1 MSTAHRPSFFGF
13 PLSLIHFASPMTS
26 NPNSLWRHADF
37 MKLWTGQ
44 TVSQF
49 GSMVTRDALPL
60 IGVLVLRASPWQM
73 GLLSAAGA
81 APVLLFGLL
90 AGAWADRLRR
100 RPILI
105 VADLSRAV
113 LVASI
118 PLAALFGRLGL
129 AQLIVVAALAGS
141 LTVFFDVAYQAF
153 LPTLV
158 APEQVFEGN
167 SKLSLTGSLAEI
179 VVPGITGLLVQ
190 TISAPLTLAVDAIS
204 FLGSAVS
211 LLWIRAAEPP
221 PAPRGPGSAMSRE
234 IAEGLRAA
242 WGQPLLRAL
251 AVSTAWRDFFGSF
264 YGALYS
270 LYVLQVLGLT
280 PLALGLLIASG
291 GLGALFGAALAQ
303 PLARR
308 FGQGP
313 ALVLAFAAMNLLG
326 LLTPLAGGPRWLVIL
341 LLLLPQLFGD
351 LFRAAFEISALSL
364 RQAITPVHLLGR
376 VGASV
381 GFLVGGVGTL
391 GLLAGGALGSAIGI
405 RPAVWVAALGALAAT
420 LALVFSPVPA
430 LRQPL
435 NSPAVVEYSDQSK
448 GEQHDDPDGIG

>member
-1 MSTAHRPSFFGF
+1 MSTPSLG
-13 PLSLIHFASPMTS
+13 
-26 NPNSLWRHADF
+26 LWRHADF
-37 MKLWTGQ
+37 MKLWAGQ

-73 GLLSAAGA
+73 GLLSAAGL
-81 APVLLFGLL
+81 APVLFIGLL
-90 AGAWADRLRR
+90 AGAWVDRLRR
-100 RPILI
+100 RPILMA
-105 VADLSRAV
+105 ADLGRAL

-118 PLAALFGRLGL
+118 PLAAVLGRLTL
-129 AQLIVVAALAGS
+129 LHLYVVAALAGV

-153 LPTLV
+153 LPSLV

-190 TISAPLTLAVDAIS
+190 IISAPFTLAIDALS

-211 LLWIRAAEPP
+211 LSLIRAPEPPP
-221 PAPRGPGSAMSRE
+221 PAPGAQTSVARE
-234 IAEGLRAA
+234 IGEGLRVA

-251 AVSTAWRDFFGSF
+251 ALSSAWGDFFGSF

-270 LYVLQVLGLT
+270 LYALEVLGLT
-280 PLALGLLIASG
+280 PAVLGLIIACG
-291 GLGALFGAALAQ
+291 GLGALFGAALAR

-308 FGQGP
+308 LGQGP
-313 ALVLAFAAMNLLG
+313 ALVLSSALMGLIG
-326 LLTPLAGGPRWLVIL
+326 LLTPLAGGPLWLIIICLV
-341 LLLLPQLFGD
+341 LPQLIGD

-364 RQAITPVHLLGR
+364 RQAVTPVHLLGR

-381 GFLVGGVGTL
+381 GFLVGGVATL

-405 RPAVWVAALGALAAT
+405 RPAIWVAALGGLAAT
-420 LALVFSPVPA
+420 LLLVFSPLPA
-430 LRQPL
+430 LRGTVSEKL
-435 NSPAVVEYSDQSK
+435 
-448 GEQHDDPDGIG
+448 

>member
-1 MSTAHRPSFFGF
+1 MSTPSLG
-13 PLSLIHFASPMTS
+13 
-26 NPNSLWRHADF
+26 LWRHADF
-37 MKLWTGQ
+37 MKLWAGQ

-60 IGVLVLRASPWQM
+60 VGVLVLRASPWQM
-73 GLLSAAGA
+73 GLLSAAGL
-81 APVLLFGLL
+81 APVLFIGLL
-90 AGAWADRLRR
+90 AGAWVDRLRR
-100 RPILI
+100 RPILMA
-105 VADLSRAV
+105 ADLGRAL

-118 PLAALFGRLGL
+118 PLAAILGRLTL
-129 AQLIVVAALAGS
+129 LHLYVVAALAGV

-153 LPTLV
+153 LPSLV

-190 TISAPLTLAVDAIS
+190 IISAPFTLAIDALS

-211 LLWIRAAEPP
+211 LSLIRAPEPPP
-221 PAPRGPGSAMSRE
+221 PAPGAQTSVARE
-234 IAEGLRAA
+234 IGEGLRVA

-251 AVSTAWRDFFGSF
+251 ALSSAWGSFFGSF

-270 LYVLQVLGLT
+270 LYALEVLGLT
-280 PLALGLLIASG
+280 PAVLGLIIACG
-291 GLGALFGAALAQ
+291 GLGALFGAALAG

-308 FGQGP
+308 LGQGP
-313 ALVLAFAAMNLLG
+313 ALVLSSALMGLIG
-326 LLTPLAGGPRWLVIL
+326 LLTPLAGGPLWLIIL
-341 LLLLPQLFGD
+341 CLVLPQLIGD

-364 RQAITPVHLLGR
+364 RQAVTPVHLLGR

-381 GFLVGGVGTL
+381 GFLVGGVATL

-405 RPAVWVAALGALAAT
+405 RPAIWVAAVGGLAAT
-420 LALVFSPVPA
+420 LLLVYSPLPA
-430 LRQPL
+430 LRGTVSEKL
-435 NSPAVVEYSDQSK
+435 
-448 GEQHDDPDGIG
+448 

>member
-1 MSTAHRPSFFGF
+1 MTVRSTVIPHCIFGINRSPFLAVIHCLPPMSIPSLG
-13 PLSLIHFASPMTS
+13 
-26 NPNSLWRHADF
+26 LWRHADF
-37 MKLWTGQ
+37 MKLWAGQ

-73 GLLSAAGA
+73 GLLSAAGL
-81 APVLLFGLL
+81 APVLFIGLL
-90 AGAWADRLRR
+90 AGAWVDRLRR
-100 RPILI
+100 RPILMA
-105 VADLSRAV
+105 ADLGRAL

-118 PLAALFGRLGL
+118 PLAAVLGRLTL
-129 AQLIVVAALAGS
+129 LHLYVVAALAGV

-153 LPTLV
+153 LPSLV

-190 TISAPLTLAVDAIS
+190 IISAPFTLAIDALS

-211 LLWIRAAEPP
+211 LSLIRAPEPPP
-221 PAPRGPGSAMSRE
+221 PAPGAQTSVARE
-234 IAEGLRAA
+234 IGEGLRVA

-251 AVSTAWRDFFGSF
+251 ALSSAWGSFFGSF

-270 LYVLQVLGLT
+270 LYALEVLGLT
-280 PLALGLLIASG
+280 PAVLGLIIACG
-291 GLGALFGAALAQ
+291 GLGALFGAALAG

-308 FGQGP
+308 LGQGP
-313 ALVLAFAAMNLLG
+313 ALVLSSALMGLIG
-326 LLTPLAGGPRWLVIL
+326 LLTPLAGGPLWLIIICLV
-341 LLLLPQLFGD
+341 LPQLIGD

-364 RQAITPVHLLGR
+364 RQAVTPVHLLGR

-381 GFLVGGVGTL
+381 GFLVGGVATL

-405 RPAVWVAALGALAAT
+405 RPAIWVAALGGLAAT
-420 LALVFSPVPA
+420 LLLVYSPLPA
-430 LRQPL
+430 LRGTVSEKL
-435 NSPAVVEYSDQSK
+435 
-448 GEQHDDPDGIG
+448 